1 MAVDP
6 TRYLDDP
13 AGSADGKRVAAVARP
28 GTGAAGSVSGP
39 IALFDAATGNRV
51 RELTTG
57 ADLDP
62 AFSPDAKRLAFVRG
76 RDLYT
81 VSAGG
86 GSARR
91 LARNVSSPSWA
102 QR

>member
-1 MAVDP
+1 M
-6 TRYLDDP
+6 
-13 AGSADGKRVAAVARP
+13 AAVARP
-28 GTGAAGSVSGP
+28 GSRGGGSGERP

-86 GSARR
+86 GSRAAAGQERVQPV
-91 LARNVSSPSWA
+91 LGAA
-102 QR
+102 LIDA